1 MRKLTYFFVA
11 ATLMLTTSCNLGNKA
26 DANAEN
32 TDSLK
37 ADTLVKSTEVADEP
51 EMLADGVDT
60 APEDQWTEEAVEK
73 QLKKIYAEV
82 SKAYASGKESNTDL
96 DGMFCT
102 ADFNELQRQVRVI
115 NTKKSSNKR
124 FENEQIRWTY
134 GLDLPVTPKNI
145 KVNLLTGNIA
155 EATFELSS
163 GEQWMYTKLTLDW
176 EDNQWKIRTWNEV
189 GDNSSDLY
197 DEMYKYVEANK

>member
-1 MRKLTYFFVA
+1 MKTLTYILVA
-11 ATLMLTTSCNLGNKA
+11 ASIMLTTSCNLGNKA
-26 DANAEN
+26 DAEN
-32 TDSLK
+32 TNSLK
-37 ADTLVKSTEVADEP
+37 ADTLMESTEVTDEP
-51 EMLADGVDT
+51 EMLADGVDV

-73 QLKKIYAEV
+73 QLKKIYTEV

-102 ADFNELQRQVRVI
+102 TDFNELQRQVRVI
-115 NTKKSSNKR
+115 NAKKSSNKL

-163 GEQWMYTKLTLDW
+163 GEQWMYTKLTLDR

>member
-1 MRKLTYFFVA
+1 MKTLTYILVA
-11 ATLMLTTSCNLGNKA
+11 ASIMLTTSCNLGNKA
-26 DANAEN
+26 DAEN

-37 ADTLVKSTEVADEP
+37 ADTLMESTEVTDEP
-51 EMLADGVDT
+51 EMLADGVDV

-115 NTKKSSNKR
+115 NAKKSSNKL